1 MKTRLQI
8 YIKKNTN
15 YTLRTIATQHNVS
28 IGEAVDIL
36 IENYK
41 SNLNNDKLAEH
52 IADVVCE
59 RMKEKNMETKEA

>member
-36 IENYK
+36 IEKYK
-41 SNLNNDKLAEH
+41 SSLNNDKLAEQ
-52 IADVVCE
+52 IADVVCRRMEE
-59 RMKEKNMETKEA
+59 RRVEEVE

>member
-41 SNLNNDKLAEH
+41 SNLNSDKLAEQ
-52 IADVVCE
+52 IADVVLKRLEE
-59 RMKEKNMETKEA
+59 RRAEEVE